1 MEIKL
6 TDKQKFIG
14 KLLLN
19 HKEKGITVYEF
30 IKTYKKDLEKH
41 NIDTNKINSV
51 NATLASLSSKELVS
65 KNKIAYND
73 KMATNYT
80 PLELL
85 DKVINKEENN

>member
-30 IKTYKKDLEKH
+30 MKTYKKDLEKH
-41 NIDTNKINSV
+41 NIDINKINST
-51 NATLASLSSKELVS
+51 NSTLASLATKGLVS
-65 KNKIAYND
+65 KTKIAYGD
-73 KMATNYT
+73 KMATNYK

-85 DKVINKEENN
+85 DKVINKEENK